1 MIQPV
6 AQTLTA
12 GAAIIRGIGLEFQ
25 QDMAAKAAE
34 FSMAGKAIRTR
45 TRRRDMHHR
54 FPKGAPDIKADRG
67 RQVARIHRK
76 TIWLPC
82 AHARARRRS
91 VGQG

>member
-6 AQTLTA
+6 AQPFTA
-12 GAAIIRGIGLEFQ
+12 GAAIIGGIGLDFQ

-54 FPKGAPDIKADRG
+54 FPKGAPDTKADRG

-76 TIWLPC
+76 TIWLPG

-91 VGQG
+91 FG

>member
-1 MIQPV
+1 MIQPI
-6 AQTLTA
+6 AQAFTA
-12 GAAIIRGIGLEFQ
+12 GAAIIGDIGLEFQ

-34 FSMAGKAIRTR
+34 FSMAAKAIRAGNW
-45 TRRRDMHHR
+45 RRDMHHR
-54 FPKGAPDIKADRG
+54 LPKGAPDIKADRG

-91 VGQG
+91 VEQG

>member
-34 FSMAGKAIRTR
+34 FSMAAKAIRAR
-45 TRRRDMHHR
+45 SWRRGMDHR
-54 FPKGAPDIKADRG
+54 LPKGAPDIKADRG
-67 RQVARIHRK
+67 RQVARVHRK

-82 AHARARRRS
+82 AHVRARRRS
-91 VGQG
+91 FEQG